1 MYLDNNQKIKFNN
14 MNNPHKFYRS
24 QIDLHNV
31 SLKKVKKQLAVSSTI
46 RLFVFL
52 GVIAGIYFGY
62 PNTQIIIGSIVIGI
76 TVFIVMV
83 NRHSNLSYTK
93 KKLQKLIDLNQLELD
108 VFNGDY
114 SNLSTGKEYI
124 DPSHPYSHDIDLF
137 GDRSFFQYTNRTTTT
152 AGKNKLAAMV
162 RSNGIEDIK
171 RKQEAIK
178 NLSDL
183 PGWRQKFSAIAS
195 LVNVSVSVSTI
206 RKWLQNYVPFVPKI
220 MRILP
225 ALFSSVSVIM
235 LVLLFLEIITFQIFL
250 LWFFIGLGITG
261 SQLKKINILYNH
273 ANKVKDTFE
282 QYYKLVDRIEQ
293 GNFESDLLKEKQQ
306 EVINDEE
313 KASVILKQFASILN
327 AFDQRNNMM
336 FGIFANGLILWD
348 IIQCYRIEKWIAAH
362 HHKVDQWFEVIAF
375 FDSYNSLGNFAF
387 NNPDYVY
394 PELTTEDIIIDASDL
409 GHPMLKKEK
418 RIDNNITISKE
429 QFFIIT
435 GANMAGKSTFLRTVA
450 LQIVMSNIG
459 LPVCAKSCK
468 YRPIKLITSMRTSD
482 SLSDD
487 ASYFFSELTQLKKI
501 VDALQ
506 NDEYF
511 IILDEILK
519 GTNSKDKAA
528 GSRKFVEKL
537 VRAKATGIIATHDLS
552 LCEIASE
559 LDQVKNRFFDAQI
572 ANDELYF
579 DYKFKDGVCQN
590 MNASFLLNK
599 MGIV

>member
-1 MYLDNNQKIKFNN
+1 
-14 MNNPHKFYRS
+14 MNNSLKFYTS
-24 QIDLHNV
+24 QIEIYHL
-31 SLKKVKKQLAVSSTI
+31 SLKAAKKQLTISSMI
-46 RLFVFL
+46 RFFVFL
-52 GVIAGIYFGY
+52 AIVAGVYFGY

-76 TVFIVMV
+76 TIFIFMV
-83 NRHSNLSYTK
+83 QRHSNLSYTK
-93 KKLQKLIDLNQLELD
+93 NKLQKLIDLNQLELD
-108 VFNGDY
+108 VFEGDY
-114 SNLSTGKEYI
+114 SKLSTGKKYI
-124 DPSHPYSHDIDLF
+124 DPSHPFSHDIDLF
-137 GDRSFFQYTNRTTTT
+137 GDRSFFQYINRTATN
-152 AGKNKLAAMV
+152 AGKNKLAALLK
-162 RSNGIEDIK
+162 SNDIIDIA
-171 RKQEAIK
+171 RKQDAIK
-178 NLSDL
+178 NLSKL
-183 PGWRQKFSAIAS
+183 FKWRQEFSAIAS
-195 LVNVSVSVSTI
+195 LVKVSVSVPVI
-206 RKWLQNYVPFVPKI
+206 RKWLQYYTPFVPKI

-225 ALFSSVSVIM
+225 AIVSAISLIM
-235 LVLLFLEIITFQIFL
+235 LTLLFLEIITFQVFL

-261 SQLKKINILYNH
+261 SQLKKINILYNE

-282 QYYKLVDRIEQ
+282 QYYKLVEKIE
-293 GNFESDLLKEKQQ
+293 NSSFEATLLQEKQQ
-306 EVINDEE
+306 EVVNDSE
-313 KASVILKQFASILN
+313 KASVILKQFANILN
-327 AFDQRNNMM
+327 AFDQRNNMI

-348 IIQCYRIEKWIAAH
+348 LIQCYRIEKWIANH
-362 HHKVDQWFEVIAF
+362 QNKVDQWFDVIAF
-375 FDSYNSLGNFAF
+375 FDSFNSLGNFAF

-394 PELTTEDIIIDASDL
+394 AELTSSGVIIKASDL
-409 GHPMLKKEK
+409 GHPMLHPEK
-418 RIDNNITISKE
+418 RVDNDITIDKE
-429 QFFIIT
+429 EFFIIT

-459 LPVCAKSCK
+459 LPICARSCS

-537 VRAKATGIIATHDLS
+537 VKANATGIIATHDLS

-559 LDQVKNRFFDAQI
+559 LTEVKNRFFDAQI
-572 ANDELYF
+572 IDDELYF